1 MDKNIKISFDEENDV
16 IYLSLREG
24 AAIDSEEITED
35 VRIEYDAQGHIVGI
49 EIFNITK
56 MLASA
61 IGKKIKETL
70 KDIKKIKENLSL

>member
-1 MDKNIKISFDEENDV
+1 MDKNIKISFDEEND
-16 IYLSLREG
+16 IFYLSLKPG
-24 AAIDSEEITED
+24 IAVDSEEITEN
-35 VRIEYDAQGHIVGI
+35 VRIEYDAKGNIVGI

-70 KDIKKIKENLSL
+70 KI

>member
-1 MDKNIKISFDEENDV
+1 MDKNIKISFDEEND
-16 IYLSLREG
+16 IFYLSLKPG
-24 AAIDSEEITED
+24 AAVDSEEITED
-35 VRIEYDAQGHIVGI
+35 IRIEYDEKGHVIGF

-70 KDIKKIKENLSL
+70 MV